1 VNFNEFLTKII
12 WQNQKKVVTLQCSKK
27 IKPVSKKPYNFTDDA
42 EPLMA
47 CEPALAYKTTS
58 HSDTVAGALMSDKR
72 NSNDLS
78 YSFLQAEKKRQMQMI
93 ATGKMEKPELK
104 DDVFTLE
111 QETDFSRKITIDDIF
126 QNR

>member
-1 VNFNEFLTKII
+1 M
-12 WQNQKKVVTLQCSKK
+12 
-27 IKPVSKKPYNFTDDA
+27 PKKPYNYTDA
-42 EPLMA
+42 EDEPMMLE
-47 CEPALAYKTTS
+47 EPALAYQTAN
-58 HSDTVAGALMSDKR
+58 HSNSVAGALRSDKR

-78 YSFLQAEKKRQMQMI
+78 YSFLQAEKKRQKQMI
-93 ATGKMEKPELK
+93 AIGKMEKPKLK